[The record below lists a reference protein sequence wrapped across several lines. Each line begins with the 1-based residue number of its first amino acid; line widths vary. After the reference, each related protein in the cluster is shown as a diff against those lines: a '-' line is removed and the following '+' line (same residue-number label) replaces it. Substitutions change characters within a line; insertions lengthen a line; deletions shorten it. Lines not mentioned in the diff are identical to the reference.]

1 MGQLSSLRSWRPM
14 HLKISGYILL
24 VILAFA
30 TEYGSIPWFYG
41 YHLEPGSFFLL
52 LILLLYGPSWA
63 IPASVAVYG
72 SLAVL
77 DAATWLQIL
86 PLIAFIASAG
96 LLLKRFPDR
105 LLPIAAV
112 YWMLVG
118 LPASYLGYIQET
130 GYRDGLGYLFA
141 LNEAMNAILATL
153 AADVLLSYSP
163 LRRWLAP
170 ERGPSGFAFNRIVLH
185 LTLVATAV
193 PFFVF
198 ILFNAYQDNQ
208 AAIEQAAKH
217 LDSQVG
223 IVNRDLAGWSEND
236 YRDLRLNGILQ
247 TGELKGDLALDSD
260 GKGSVSLAFLDSNG
274 RIVAG
279 IGLYSSWIGQ
289 EYDWRAGGIVEARY
303 HSDSL
308 WMPSV
313 QVPFSS
319 EQLRYS
325 YLVRETTVG
334 AGKQAVFLLPFSAYL
349 ELPVRSSISH
359 IQLLL
364 AFIMITM
371 LLTMLLNR
379 FFLTSFTR
387 LAKAT
392 TGIPD
397 KISQGG
403 ALEWPRSG
411 ILEVRLLSD
420 NFRSVAD
427 HLARMF
433 RQMLN
438 ANAQLNQQKEQLAI
452 SERRLA
458 QLAYYDHLTGLP
470 NRLSMK
476 ERLMKELDAAA
487 AEGWNV
493 YLTVVFIDLDR
504 FKHVNDTLGHIVGD
518 DLLCQVTERLSR
530 ALPNDAFIARI
541 GGDEFVLLLRHVDPD
556 AASRTSE
563 RVLEQFRDPF
573 SLHGHTLYVTP
584 SMGLATAPYH
594 GRDIN
599 TLMSNADSAMY
610 ATKENGGKGY
620 AIYSEALN
628 TRISQAMWLENNLH
642 EALINEEFEL
652 HYQPKVHSSSGNLSG
667 MEALVRWNHP
677 VQGLISPNDF
687 IPVAEQTGLIIPL
700 GDWILRTAC
709 EQNVKWQRAGM
720 PPLRVAV
727 NLSARQFHNP
737 RLLETVKGILA
748 DTGMPGRFLELEITE
763 GYLLTNEAYVVE
775 VLQRLRELGIVIS
788 IDDFGTGYSSLS
800 QLRKFPVQAVK
811 IDKSFILGMDRDF
824 SNDSIVKAVIQLAHS
839 MNLNVVA
846 EGVETPEVESLL
858 RQYGCDEL
866 QGYLFWKPLSAASM
880 EDLLRKMTS
889 RQSEGEMA

>member
-1 MGQLSSLRSWRPM
+1 MRPLSSLRSWRPM
-14 HLKISGYILL
+14 HLKIAGYLIL

-30 TEYGSIPWFYG
+30 TEYRSIPWFYG

-52 LILLLYGPSWA
+52 LLLLLYGPSWA
-63 IPASVAVYG
+63 LPASAAVYG
-72 SLAVL
+72 ALAAL
-77 DAATWLQIL
+77 DAAEWLQIL
-86 PLIAFIASAG
+86 PSIAFIAWAG
-96 LLLKRFPDR
+96 LLLKKFPDR
-105 LLPIAAV
+105 LLPIAAA

-118 LPASYLGYIQET
+118 LPASYLGYSHET
-130 GYRDGLGYLFA
+130 GYRDGLSSLFA

-153 AADVLLSYSP
+153 AADVLLLYSP

-170 ERGPSGFAFNRIVLH
+170 ERGLSGFAFNRIVLH
-185 LTLVATAV
+185 LTLVTTAV

-198 ILFNAYQDNQ
+198 ILYNAYQNNKT
-208 AAIEQAAKH
+208 AIEQAAKH

-236 YRDLRLNGILQ
+236 YRALRLNGMLQ
-247 TGELKGDLALDSD
+247 TGELKDDLALDSD
-260 GKGSVSLAFLDSNG
+260 GKGTARLAFLDSSG

-279 IGLYSSWIGQ
+279 IGLNPSWIGQ
-289 EYDWRAGGIVEARY
+289 AYDWRAGGTVEARY
-303 HSDSL
+303 RSDSL
-308 WMPSV
+308 WVPSV
-313 QVPFSS
+313 RVPLSI
-319 EQLRYS
+319 EQFRYS

-349 ELPVRSSISH
+349 EQPVRSSILH

-364 AFIMITM
+364 AIIMITM

-379 FFLTSFTR
+379 LFLTSLTR

-397 KISQGG
+397 KISRGG
-403 ALEWPRSG
+403 TLDWPRSG
-411 ILEVRLLSD
+411 IREVRLLTD
-420 NFRSVAD
+420 NFRYVAE
-427 HLARMF
+427 HLAGMF

-438 ANAQLNQQKEQLAI
+438 ANVQLNQQKEQLAI
-452 SERRLA
+452 SERRLV

-487 AEGWNV
+487 AAEWNV

-518 DLLCQVTERLSR
+518 ELLCQVAERLSS
-530 ALPNDAFIARI
+530 ALPDDAFIARI
-541 GGDEFVLLLRHVDPD
+541 SGDEFVLLLRHAEPD
-556 AASRTSE
+556 GASRTSE
-563 RVLEQFRDPF
+563 RILERFRAPF
-573 SLHGHTLYVTP
+573 SLHDHTLYVTP

-594 GRDIN
+594 GRDID

-620 AIYSEALN
+620 AVYSEVLN
-628 TRISQAMWLENNLH
+628 TRISKAMWLENNLH
-642 EALINEEFEL
+642 QALINQEFEL
-652 HYQPKVHSSSGNLSG
+652 HYQPKVHSSSGDLSG

-677 VQGLISPNDF
+677 GRGLISPSDF

-709 EQNVKWQRAGM
+709 QQIVEWQRAGIA
-720 PPLRVAV
+720 PLRVAV

-737 RLLETVKGILA
+737 RMLETVQDILA
-748 DTGMPGRFLELEITE
+748 DTGMPARFLELEITE
-763 GYLLTNEAYVVE
+763 GYLLTNETYVVE
-775 VLQRLRELGIVIS
+775 VLQRLRDMGIVIS

-800 QLRKFPVQAVK
+800 QLRKFPVQAIK
-811 IDKSFILGMDRDF
+811 IDRSFILGMDRDS

-839 MNLNVVA
+839 MSLKVVA

-866 QGYLFWKPLSAASM
+866 QGYLFGKPLPAASM
-880 EDLLRKMTS
+880 ENLLRKRTG
-889 RQSEGEMA
+889 RQSEGERA